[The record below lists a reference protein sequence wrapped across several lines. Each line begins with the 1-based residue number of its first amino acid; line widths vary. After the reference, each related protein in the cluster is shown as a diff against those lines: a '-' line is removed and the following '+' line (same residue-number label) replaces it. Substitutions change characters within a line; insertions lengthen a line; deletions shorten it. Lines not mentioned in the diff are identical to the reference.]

1 MKLGSKII
9 ILTFAFYI
17 KCESQN
23 LVPNYSFEYF
33 TSCPVFG
40 SNELP
45 LAFPWQGVTTN
56 SSDYL
61 NACNTGVAGVP
72 VGGGGFQYARTGV
85 AFSGIWCVNGFG
97 GDYREYAQVK
107 LDGILQQDSCY
118 LVEFYCSLLN
128 ASRYGINKIGALLS
142 TTAVSTVGPGTWG
155 LVLQYVPQIEST
167 TFLDD
172 TLNWMQVRGFYTALG
187 GEEYITIGNF
197 RTDSL
202 TDTIHVGGSNYNGA
216 YYLIEDVRVQK
227 LPNCDTT
234 VSVNEAVKK
243 EDDFKVYPNPATST
257 ITIESTKTEA
267 QSIKIVDVLGREV
280 IESTKNEVLSIK
292 NIDVSQLPSGMYI
305 IQLQSKNGVVSKKFV
320 KE

>member
-1 MKLGSKII
+1 MNAKVKIL

-23 LVPNYSFEYF
+23 LVPNYSFEFY
-33 TSCPVFG
+33 TSCPSVSG
-40 SNELP
+40 QIY
-45 LAFPWQGVTTN
+45 LATPWIGATTN
-56 SSDYL
+56 SSDYF
-61 NACNTGVAGVP
+61 NVCGTGATTVP
-72 VGGGGFQYARTGV
+72 FGGGGVQYAHTGN
-85 AFSGIWCVNGFG
+85 SYGGIWCVNGFG
-97 GDYREYAQVK
+97 GNYREYLQVK
-107 LDGILQQDSCY
+107 LDSTLQQDSCY

-142 TTAVSTVGPGTWG
+142 TTAVTSVGPG
-155 LVLQYVPQIEST
+155 LVLQYVPQVEST
-167 TFLDD
+167 TFLGD

-234 VSVNEAVKK
+234 VSVNEGIKK
-243 EDDFKVYPNPATST
+243 EERFSVYPNPASSI
-257 ITIESTKTEA
+257 ITIESKKY
-267 QSIKIVDVLGREV
+267 QDLSIRIVDVLGREV
-280 IESTKNEVLSIK
+280 IESIKYEVLGIK
-292 NIDVSQLPSGMYI
+292 NIDVSHLPSGMYI
-305 IQLQSKNGVVSKKFV
+305 IQLQNKTGVVSKKFA